1 MKELLGTSLA
11 IIMFLL
17 AVITLV
23 VMIYKDY
30 KKANSEKN
38 KVYKYGN
45 TEYTIEQI
53 DVDIKTIERKLAE
66 TRRIAVDNEDKIKSN
81 NYLINELQES
91 FITLDEIVVTHD
103 KAIDFLRL
111 EEYKL
116 EEFEQLDDNMR
127 LLKSK
132 DYKGDYIRVSY
143 YIYRLLK
150 NNGYETDYY
159 LYERKYN

>member
-1 MKELLGTSLA
+1 MKELLSTALA
-11 IIMFLL
+11 ITMFLL
-17 AVITLV
+17 VVITLV

-53 DVDIKTIERKLAE
+53 DVDIKTIERNLAE
-66 TRRIAVDNEDKIKSN
+66 TRRIAVENEDKIRN
-81 NYLINELQES
+81 DNYLIKELQER

-116 EEFEQLDDNMR
+116 EEFEQLDDNTR

-132 DYKGDYIRVSY
+132 DYKGEYIRVSY
-143 YIYRLLK
+143 YIFKLLK
-150 NNGYETDYY
+150 NNGYEADYY
-159 LYERKYN
+159 LYERSN

>member
-1 MKELLGTSLA
+1 
-11 IIMFLL
+11 MFLL
-17 AVITLV
+17 VVITLV

-30 KKANSEKN
+30 KKANSKKN

-53 DVDIKTIERKLAE
+53 DVDIKTIERNLAE
-66 TRRIAVDNEDKIKSN
+66 TRRIAVENEDKIRN
-81 NYLINELQES
+81 DNYLIKELQER
-91 FITLDEIVVTHD
+91 FITLDEVVVTHD

-116 EEFEQLDDNMR
+116 EEFEQLDENTR

-132 DYKGDYIRVSY
+132 DYKGEYIRVSY
-143 YIYRLLK
+143 YIFKLLK

-159 LYERKYN
+159 LYERSN

>member
-1 MKELLGTSLA
+1 MKDILSTTLA
-11 IIMFLL
+11 ITMLL
-17 AVITLV
+17 LVVITLV

-30 KKANSEKN
+30 KKVNSKKN

-53 DVDIKTIERKLAE
+53 DVDIKMIEKNLAE
-66 TRRIAVDNEDKIKSN
+66 TRRIAVDNKDKIKSS

-116 EEFEQLDDNMR
+116 EEFEQLDDNTR

-132 DYKGDYIRVSY
+132 DYKGEYIIVSY
-143 YIYRLLK
+143 YIFKLLK

-159 LYERKYN
+159 LYERSN